1 MKKLNY
7 GFRKLIGEITKT
19 FQKKMQLFS
28 CSLPEV
34 EVIITDTGLPD
45 FQVSCL
51 AHFFGAWIL
60 ILSYG
65 DWHSGSA
72 FASRG
77 G

>member
-28 CSLPEV
+28 CFLPEV
-34 EVIITDTGLPD
+34 EVIITDTELPD
-45 FQVSCL
+45 SQVSSV

-65 DWHSGSA
+65 DWHVDLL
-72 FASRG
+72 
-77 G
+77 